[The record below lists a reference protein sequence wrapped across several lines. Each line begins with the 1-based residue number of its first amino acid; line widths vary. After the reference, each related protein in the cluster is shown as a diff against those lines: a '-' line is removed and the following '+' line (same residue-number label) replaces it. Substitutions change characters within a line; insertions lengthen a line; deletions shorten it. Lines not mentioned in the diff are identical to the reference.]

1 MPYVTSRGGLIS
13 GLESL
18 GLQGLPTYRLN
29 LTRESQKEL
38 QDLAGNA
45 MSSTVVAGAI
55 ASALIVSPEIMDFEE
70 DTEQTRSGKNGSV
83 ELAPH
88 TTKGAS
94 IMDGRYV
101 LAARSMTAAVN
112 TVRHIARTV
121 RAWAN
126 LTARLCRCE
135 GQVEARANRVYQCVD
150 CRHTSCAACFGN
162 PKHNYRNIPDK
173 LLSTRQN
180 PSSFRAMLAWILP
193 VSVRMSGSPLQKYK
207 DLEKRSTVAIASPE
221 VWSTI
226 FGEIRAVFDGDIL
239 RFKSIRRAHVW
250 TVTYEG
256 EHSFLRLTIGKEGIQ
271 WILYVKPPRS
281 VPSVSEVREILA
293 QPIARLKVADDAL
306 SLLEGDWEIS
316 TLLPTSRT
324 LTFTGMGKSVPAF
337 EARCGL
343 SAPEVSQRTVWSHIR
358 VDADDEAV
366 KDLDIDIRGVYE
378 LLPNCEASHD
388 SLHRKIGKPEV
399 FFFLD
404 PRKVG
409 PPTLD
414 CWVFTTD
421 PERITDNISRQVIA
435 RVKGSWKQHS
445 QTSSPTSVNCFAR
458 RWVRCTN
465 ISIESNDEANP
476 IVCRTLTPSTIAMID
491 REEGCYT
498 SYMPLVAV
506 TAECSLIDRDV
517 PGYQSWTEIDWC
529 TRSFERLAWMW
540 SKLVGMTLFS
550 AWRQVVGAQF
560 ERCESCA
567 PRKPRMTWEIV
578 KRQERPIEDPN
589 DAARFER
596 DYKARLAAFKV
607 FSKLDNQGA
616 HNLGFTLNIKT
627 LVHRVCAKYAGNVN
641 ESEKVEFFWRLVTSE
656 DQSHHHL
663 GSFRVT
669 NNILDPEAMQPP
681 NFRVELRPDQLRSLA
696 WMLSRESDGMT
707 PFMEEEI
714 DEAFMAP
721 LDWRAEIKIIVQRRV
736 RGGILADHVGF
747 GKTAV
752 VLGLLDAQHTR
763 DVQESQQ
770 DCKGAIPLKAT
781 LIVVPETLFGQWRA
795 EIEKFLGW
803 RYNILPLVSPKDLWK
818 TTVESLE
825 QADFVLAA
833 WPIFTG
839 EPYFAQLRKIA
850 GRPRVPQKRVGRFFE
865 EWYADTMR
873 SIEDHVDILR
883 NHGLDA
889 FVATIEERKNITL
902 KGDGCS
908 QFQKSKRLR
917 GAQLARAAAAV
928 NGDSANQSGDST
940 RTVTRSPQQED
951 DYTLD
956 GIPES
961 GQVKDLTCIPLHL
974 YRFQRMVVDEFTY
987 LDQDK
992 HTLLASIKARSKWL
1006 LSGTPP
1012 ITEFTEIRNIA
1023 RVLGVH
1029 LGSKDDDRQYT
1040 RSEAEVFQAYRRV
1053 ESDEWHMWRHGLA
1066 QRFLD
1071 TFMRQN
1077 VPEIP
1082 AIPWSTHILG
1092 VELSAVERAVY
1103 LECKMLAESRSEHV
1117 RQAAQTRFNTD
1128 QNGRLNEVLDKND
1141 TFEAAL
1147 VKRCSYFDVQPKW
1160 STAKH
1165 PLDTVHNVIHHRQQL
1180 LNELVDTIKRDL
1192 RCATWLFKAD
1202 GANNPFF
1209 QSLEDSVRTHD
1220 FGDGEV
1226 STTAEALLDDALGSW
1241 TGDDW
1246 KEFWARPGDK
1256 ASQLPP
1262 LPPRQDWPK
1271 VLREIVKTL
1280 RTNLFHWVDHAR
1292 ALRFMTTAQ
1301 LFQQPNHV
1309 TLCDACG
1316 HRSEEASTHCM
1327 LAKCGHIVCQPCSE
1341 RGLLND
1347 YCPVELC
1354 RSPVAAKNFIGEV
1367 HFGTY
1372 AADRPVQL
1380 GGRKVEELITLLT
1393 DPRRI
1398 DPDDKVLVFVQF
1410 REMAKAIAT
1419 ALREAALPFLE
1430 LNDEEGRGVEEK
1442 IKRFTTVETGR
1453 PEARIL
1459 LLRLGTK
1466 NAAGL

>member
-1 MPYVTSRGGLIS
+1 MPYLTSRGGLIS

-45 MSSTVVAGAI
+45 MSSTVIAGAI
-55 ASALIVSPEIMDFEE
+55 ASALIVSPEIMDSEE
-70 DTEQTRSGKNGSV
+70 DTAQTSSGSNANV
-83 ELAPH
+83 EPAPR
-88 TTKGAS
+88 TTIEVS
-94 IMDGRYV
+94 RMDGRYV
-101 LAARSMTAAVN
+101 LIARSMTATVN
-112 TVRHIARTV
+112 TIRHIARSV

-135 GQVEARANRVYQCVD
+135 GQAEVRVNRVYQCLD
-150 CRHTSCAACFGN
+150 CRHTVCAACFGN
-162 PKHNYRNIPDK
+162 PEHNYKTIPDQ
-173 LLSTRQN
+173 LLSTRKN

-193 VSVRMSGSPLQKYK
+193 VSVRMSGSPLDKYK
-207 DLEKRSTVAIASPE
+207 DLEKDSNKAITSPE

-226 FGEIRAVFDGDIL
+226 FEAIRAAFNDIL
-239 RFKSIRRAHVW
+239 RFKSIKRAQIW
-250 TVTYEG
+250 TVMYDG
-256 EHSFLRLTIGKEGIQ
+256 EHSFLRLTIGRGGIQ
-271 WILYVKPPRS
+271 WFLYVKPPRS

-293 QPIARLKVADDAL
+293 QPVARLKVADDAL

-316 TLLPTSRT
+316 TLLPSSRM
-324 LTFTGMGKSVPAF
+324 LTFTGMGRSLPAF

-358 VDADDEAV
+358 VDANDEAV

-388 SLHRKIGKPEV
+388 SLHRRIGKPDV
-399 FFFLD
+399 YFFLD

-414 CWVFTTD
+414 CWVFTDD
-421 PERITDNISRQVIA
+421 PGRVTGNVPRQVIA
-435 RVKGSWKQHS
+435 RVKGSWKQHT

-458 RWVRCTN
+458 RWVPCTN
-465 ISIESNDEANP
+465 ISIKNNDEASP
-476 IVCRTLTPSTIAMID
+476 VVCRALTPSTTAMVD
-491 REEGCYT
+491 REGDCYT
-498 SYMPLVAV
+498 SNMPLVAV
-506 TAECSLIDRDV
+506 TANSPLNESNLPDH
-517 PGYQSWTEIDWC
+517 QSWTEIDWG

-540 SKLVGMTLFS
+540 SRLVGMTLFS
-550 AWRQVVGAQF
+550 AWRQVEGAQF

-578 KRQERPIEDPN
+578 KRQERPIEDPY

-596 DYKARLAAFKV
+596 DYKARPAAFKV

-627 LVHRVCAKYAGNVN
+627 LVHRVCAKYVGNVN
-641 ESEKVEFFWRLVTSE
+641 ESEKVEFFWRLATSE
-656 DQSHHHL
+656 DQSHNRL
-663 GSFRVT
+663 RSFRVT
-669 NNILDPEAMQPP
+669 NNILDPEVTQPP

-696 WMLSRESDGMT
+696 WMLSREADDVT

-714 DEAFMAP
+714 DEAFMEP
-721 LDWRAEIKIIVQRRV
+721 LDWRAEIKMIVHRRIK
-736 RGGILADHVGF
+736 GGILADHVGF

-752 VLGLLDAQHTR
+752 VLGLIDSQHAQDAQ
-763 DVQESQQ
+763 ESEH

-781 LIVVPETLFGQWRA
+781 LIVVPEILCGQWRA
-795 EIEKFLGW
+795 EIEKFLGQ
-803 RYNILPLVSPKDLWK
+803 RYNVLALFSPRDLRN
-818 TTVESLE
+818 TAVQSLE
-825 QADFVLAA
+825 QADIVLVA

-850 GRPRVPQKRVGRFFE
+850 GGPRVPQKRVGRFFE
-865 EWYADTMR
+865 EWYADTME
-873 SIEDHVDILR
+873 SIGRHVEILR
-883 NHGLDA
+883 HEGLDA
-889 FVATIEERKNITL
+889 FVAAIEERKNITARE
-902 KGDGCS
+902 DGYS
-908 QFQKSKRLR
+908 QFQRSKRLR
-917 GAQLARAAAAV
+917 GAQLARATAAA
-928 NGDSANQSGDST
+928 NNSASQSNERTSTAT
-940 RTVTRSPQQED
+940 RTPQPED
-951 DYTLD
+951 DYTLE

-961 GQVKDLTCIPLHL
+961 GQVKDLTCTPLHL

-987 LDQDK
+987 LDHDR

-1023 RVLGVH
+1023 LVLGVH
-1029 LGSKDDDRQYT
+1029 LSSKDDDRLDS
-1040 RSEAEVFQAYRRV
+1040 RSEAEVFQSYRRV
-1053 ESDEWHMWRHGLA
+1053 ESEDWHMWRYGLA

-1077 VPEIP
+1077 IPEIP
-1082 AIPWSTHILG
+1082 AIPWSAHFCG

-1117 RQAAQTRFNTD
+1117 KQTAHAKFNTD
-1128 QNGRLNEVLDKND
+1128 QSGRLNEVLDKND

-1165 PLDTVHNVIHHRQQL
+1165 PLDTLENVVRHRQQQ
-1180 LNELVDTIKRDL
+1180 LNELVDSIKRDL
-1192 RCATWLFKAD
+1192 RCATWLFKVD
-1202 GANNPFF
+1202 GASNSFF
-1209 QSLEDSVRTHD
+1209 HSLEESVRTHD

-1226 STTAEALLDDALGSW
+1226 TTAAEALIDDALGNW
-1241 TGDDW
+1241 GDDDW
-1246 KEFWARPGDK
+1246 KEFWAHPDDK
-1256 ASQLPP
+1256 TSTLPP
-1262 LPPRQDWPK
+1262 VPAKDDRPK
-1271 VLREIVKTL
+1271 VLREIVKRL
-1280 RTNLFHWVDHAR
+1280 RTNIFHWVDQAR
-1292 ALRFMTTAQ
+1292 ALRFMATAQ
-1301 LFQQPNHV
+1301 QFQQPNHV

-1316 HRSEEASTHCM
+1316 HKSQETSTHCM
-1327 LAKCGHIVCQPCSE
+1327 LGKCGHIVCQPCSQK
-1341 RGLLND
+1341 GLLSE
-1347 YCPVELC
+1347 YCPVVSC
-1354 RSPVAAKNFIGEV
+1354 RSPVAAKNIIEEA

-1372 AADRPVQL
+1372 AEDRPVRM
-1380 GGRKVEELITLLT
+1380 GGSKVEELITLLT

-1398 DPDDKVLVFVQF
+1398 DPGEKVLVFVQY
-1410 REMAKAIAT
+1410 REMVKVVAT
-1419 ALREAALPFLE
+1419 ALRGASLPFLE
-1430 LNDEEGRGVEEK
+1430 LNDEEGKGVEEK
-1442 IKRFTTVETGR
+1442 IKRFTTVGTGR